1 MPNVS
6 ELFYGLKQEEVDLF
20 LNHSGYVVKTFQK
33 NEAVFLQGKVPNYLF
48 ILQSGSVVV
57 ENVDQNGKRYII
69 NEFNEVGTVF
79 GEVYL
84 YIRNTYDYSAYAMG
98 DTKIM
103 MIPRESMFFG
113 QDISDEKNCNQRQGA
128 SQREAVMRKII
139 NNMLVVLS
147 NKAFY
152 LNQKLLISNSTS
164 IREKLCKYILTNGK
178 DGVLKL
184 NFNREE
190 LSSFL
195 SIPRPSLSRELMN
208 MQKDGLIAINRNVI
222 SYDEDALI

>member
-6 ELFYGLKQEEVDLF
+6 ELFYGLKQGEIDLF
-20 LNHSGYVVKTFQK
+20 LENSNYSEKIYKK
-33 NEAVFLQGKVPNYLF
+33 NEPVFIQGKVPKYLF

-69 NEFNEVGTVF
+69 NEFNEPGTVF

-103 MIPRESMFFG
+103 LIPRESMFFG
-113 QDISDEKNCNQRQGA
+113 QEQKFAQK
-128 SQREAVMRKII
+128 EAVMRKII

-164 IREKLCKYILTNGK
+164 IREKLCKYILSNGK
-178 DGVLKL
+178 NGVLKM

-208 MQKDGLIAINRNVI
+208 MQKDGLITINRNVI
-222 SYDEDALI
+222 TYDENTLI

>member
-6 ELFYGLKQEEVDLF
+6 ELFYGLKQGEIDLF
-20 LNHSGYVVKTFQK
+20 LENSNYSEKIYKK
-33 NEAVFLQGKVPNYLF
+33 NEPVFIQGKVPKYLF

-69 NEFNEVGTVF
+69 NEFNEPGTVF

-103 MIPRESMFFG
+103 LIPRESMFFG
-113 QDISDEKNCNQRQGA
+113 QEQKFEQK
-128 SQREAVMRKII
+128 EAVMRKII

-164 IREKLCKYILTNGK
+164 IREKLCKYILSNGK
-178 DGVLKL
+178 NGVLKM

-208 MQKDGLIAINRNVI
+208 MQKDGLITINRNVI
-222 SYDEDALI
+222 TYDENTLI